1 VPERINHDDL
11 MRFLDGELPPEEH
24 ARVQAAVAAST
35 ELSREL
41 AIFRAMKGRFHDLSF
56 HPGTYHRSVWDEV
69 NENLTRPIGWLL
81 VVAGAVV
88 WAAYGVYV
96 FVVSPAELW
105 EKLAAGAIAIG
116 MLVLL
121 ASVLWER
128 YRDWLTDPYRD
139 IQR

>member
-1 VPERINHDDL
+1 MPERITHDDL

-24 ARVQAAVAAST
+24 ARVQDAVAAST
-35 ELSREL
+35 ELGREL
-41 AIFRAMKGRFHDLSF
+41 AIFRSMKSGFHDLSF
-56 HPGTYHRSVWDEV
+56 HPGTYHRSVWDQV
-69 NENLTRPIGWLL
+69 NEQLTRPIGWLL
-81 VVAGAVV
+81 VVLGTVV

-96 FVVSPAELW
+96 FVTSPAELW

-121 ASVLWER
+121 TSVMWER
-128 YRDWLTDPYRD
+128 YREWLTDPYRD